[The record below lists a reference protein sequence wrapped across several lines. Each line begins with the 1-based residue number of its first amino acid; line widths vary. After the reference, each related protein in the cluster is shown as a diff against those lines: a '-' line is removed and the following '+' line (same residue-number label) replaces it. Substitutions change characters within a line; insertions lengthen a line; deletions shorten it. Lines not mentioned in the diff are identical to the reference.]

1 MLLTLGLLTLAP
13 QAQAFCGAYVGS
25 VDDGPLSNH
34 SSKVILARDGMRTT
48 LTLSNDIQ
56 GSAGDFAMLIPVPS
70 LQEED
75 VRVLDPTV
83 VEAVENYSSP
93 RLVSYTCEDFYEP
106 TQRWTTV
113 GCNDYYQMTANA
125 DAGSVQT
132 STVNVEAQFL
142 VGEYEIVVLSA
153 VESEDLMLWLESEGY
168 GVPDSTSDLLQ
179 EYIDQGTQFMAAKIS
194 LNALE
199 DGPLWLNPLQISYES
214 ETIGLPITLGT
225 ANSPGEQE
233 LIIYALTSWDDGQL
247 AITNYPKRELET
259 NDCMLEEGVDF
270 SDHFYG
276 ELDQAFDNDD
286 GQAGWVFEYGW
297 APYHCDPCVD
307 GEALSENLVT
317 ELGFSQGA
325 QGAYFSKLRMRY
337 SPDQV
342 TGDLNLVGSRITEN
356 EQVRYI
362 EFNESMGDRFEVC
375 GQGYVETLGD
385 CYDTFDD
392 LDQEQGRSNRGCSS
406 RPLGRGW
413 MVLGLLGMLVMG
425 RRRAN

>member
-1 MLLTLGLLTLAP
+1 
-13 QAQAFCGAYVGS
+13 
-25 VDDGPLSNH
+25 
-34 SSKVILARDGMRTT
+34 
-48 LTLSNDIQ
+48 
-56 GSAGDFAMLIPVPS
+56 
-70 LQEED
+70 
-75 VRVLDPTV
+75 
-83 VEAVENYSSP
+83 
-93 RLVSYTCEDFYEP
+93 
-106 TQRWTTV
+106 
-113 GCNDYYQMTANA
+113 
-125 DAGSVQT
+125 
-132 STVNVEAQFL
+132 
-142 VGEYEIVVLSA
+142 
-153 VESEDLMLWLESEGY
+153 
-168 GVPDSTSDLLQ
+168 
-179 EYIDQGTQFMAAKIS
+179 
-194 LNALE
+194 
-199 DGPLWLNPLQISYES
+199 
-214 ETIGLPITLGT
+214 
-225 ANSPGEQE
+225 
-233 LIIYALTSWDDGQL
+233 
-247 AITNYPKRELET
+247 
-259 NDCMLEEGVDF
+259 MLEEGVDF